1 MSVLQ
6 VQHLPPPPPPPG
18 RVSVTFDCGCEPA
31 DLMPFRRPV
40 ATNLYFDSNIR
51 QQAVTPQYDVVGVR
65 LTSRLSSCGIHIHCR
80 PASRLNMLST
90 SCLCLECSAPAAR
103 EVGGAAIVPW
113 SPAWHVVRLSVWH
126 CQRQPECVC
135 DRSVTCYVA
144 RDRTQLPPPA
154 GKNEAEVADDCGR
167 PRRQHLCGVCSRTDG
182 RPSHVFQEIAESYNE
197 TDMLSPPS
205 IRHFFTNILSSFQ
218 CSLNRTTPSDSVNSG
233 HSCGAALCLDVDSLL
248 LAVGDNS
255 SLGLKG
261 EQFVQAAMVLL
272 YFLPKKPF
280 ACHDTIHIPAG
291 NNTVEEVRRNLSAI
305 ISAHISQ
312 AGVSHRYRSVYRTG
326 IAGTEKM
333 IRAFGAAI
341 VFIGVGT
348 GSARSPTAPPS
359 PGEKRK
365 CQPLLKTQV
374 GWEMSTSTQD
384 TAHKDDGDHH
394 DHKHEHDNHSDNS
407 TSIIKVKCLSGD
419 SVAHYLGVEDEADVP
434 AAEYLESVSGVILY
448 QMSQAVSWPHP
459 QLTALTIH
467 GPQCLRPLQCSRS
480 PDGRPWGSWSHPP
493 PP

>member
-1 MSVLQ
+1 
-6 VQHLPPPPPPPG
+6 
-18 RVSVTFDCGCEPA
+18 
-31 DLMPFRRPV
+31 
-40 ATNLYFDSNIR
+40 
-51 QQAVTPQYDVVGVR
+51 
-65 LTSRLSSCGIHIHCR
+65 
-80 PASRLNMLST
+80 
-90 SCLCLECSAPAAR
+90 
-103 EVGGAAIVPW
+103 
-113 SPAWHVVRLSVWH
+113 
-126 CQRQPECVC
+126 
-135 DRSVTCYVA
+135 
-144 RDRTQLPPPA
+144 
-154 GKNEAEVADDCGR
+154 
-167 PRRQHLCGVCSRTDG
+167 
-182 RPSHVFQEIAESYNE
+182 
-197 TDMLSPPS
+197 MLSPPS

-312 AGVSHRYRSVYRTG
+312 AGVQSLLDDIQQSYRT
-326 IAGTEKM
+326 
-333 IRAFGAAI
+333 
-341 VFIGVGT
+341 
-348 GSARSPTAPPS
+348 
-359 PGEKRK
+359 
-365 CQPLLKTQV
+365 
-374 GWEMSTSTQD
+374 
-384 TAHKDDGDHH
+384 HKDDGDHH

-448 QMSQAVSWPHP
+448 QMSQGHEIQATCRLLPTKGFFRKDVDQAGH
-459 QLTALTIH
+459 
-467 GPQCLRPLQCSRS
+467 
-480 PDGRPWGSWSHPP
+480 
-493 PP
+493 